1 MQDQESKIQARLR
14 ESREATLSGKE
25 FAPDK
30 PASSADDG
38 PKMVC
43 RRDLWSH
50 PESDVLAILK
60 ALGAY
65 EFSGCKD
72 SFAISHGEDFTQMVP
87 NCPIPTIGCGFQ
99 KS

>member
-1 MQDQESKIQARLR
+1 
-14 ESREATLSGKE
+14 
-25 FAPDK
+25 
-30 PASSADDG
+30 
-38 PKMVC
+38 MVC

-72 SFAISHGEDFTQMVP
+72 SFAISHGEDATPVVP
-87 NCPIPTIGCGFQ
+87 NGFASPNGCSFRIDKLKVMRQ
-99 KS
+99 VCSPK